1 LDTDFHNLKN
11 FFAGVKLLKDYSLK
25 TKDEVLSFGEVI
37 SAKTLVQVLINEG
50 LSAKFVDAR
59 SFLITD
65 DRFGNAIPKD
75 EISEK
80 MHKLRSRSSIATELF
95 RL

>member
-1 LDTDFHNLKN
+1 MQ
-11 FFAGVKLLKDYSLK
+11 
-25 TKDEVLSFGEVI
+25 I
-37 SAKTLVQVLINEG
+37 LINEG

-59 SFLITD
+59 SFLVTD

-80 MHKLRSRSSIATELF
+80 MHKLCSKSFITTELF